1 MEYDKALRLAKIS
14 AESDNHM
21 IRKCASK
28 LGNDILPFK
37 VNKYVN
43 QSLLIK

>member
-1 MEYDKALRLAKIS
+1 MKYDKALRLAKIS
-14 AESDNHM
+14 AESDDHM
-21 IRKCASK
+21 ISKCASK